1 MTGNSSAAEAARL
14 ARVEVVAAYPI
25 TPQTTIVEKLAKV
38 IEEGMLKAK
47 YVRVESEHSAMA
59 ACIGAS
65 AAGARVFTATSSHGL
80 LYMHEMLHWASIMR
94 LPIVMCVVNRAVGPW
109 NIHVDHNDSI
119 SQRDTGWMQ
128 FYVED
133 NQEILDT
140 IIESYK
146 LSEESL
152 LPSMVCMDGFVLS
165 HTSQP
170 LELPNQ
176 EDIDDLIPHDRKRHT
191 LLNVDNPM
199 TLGSLNMD
207 GTEGERVPA
216 YMEHRYF
223 AHRTMQSIRQTLGEV
238 EREFER
244 KCGRSHGGLIQEY
257 RCEDAEVVMVS
268 MGTLAAQ
275 ARLAVDELRDEGYRV
290 GAVKLRVFRPFPA
303 EDLRELGERV
313 KAFAVLDRNISYGS
327 GGAVFTETK
336 AAVYGTRRQPLVL
349 GFIAGLGGRDV
360 TPSQQRI
367 ILERTVKALEEGRTR
382 EEEIWFDLKKEVPY
396 EHDNGTP
403 RG

>member
-1 MTGNSSAAEAARL
+1 MGQTVIMTGNYSAAEAARL

-25 TPQTTIVEKLAKV
+25 TPQTTIVERLAKI
-38 IEEGMLKAK
+38 IEEGKLKAR

-119 SQRDTGWMQ
+119 SQRDTGWIQ

-133 NQEILDT
+133 NQEIFDT
-140 IIESYK
+140 IIQSYK
-146 LSEESL
+146 ISEQGL
-152 LPSMVCMDGFVLS
+152 LPSMICLDGFVLS

-170 LELPNQ
+170 LELPSQ
-176 EDIDDLIPHDRKRHT
+176 EDIDYLIPHDAKGHM
-191 LLNVDNPM
+191 LLDVDSPM

-207 GTEGERVPA
+207 GTEGERIPA

-223 AHRTMQSIRQTLGEV
+223 AHKAMENIRQTLRSVDE
-238 EREFER
+238 EFLK
-244 KCGRSHGGLIQEY
+244 KCGRSYGGLIQEY
-257 RCEDAEVVMVS
+257 RCDDAEVVMVS

-275 ARLAVDELRDEGYRV
+275 ARLAVDELRNEGYKV

-303 EDLRELGERV
+303 EELRRLAQRV
-313 KAFAVLDRNISYGS
+313 KAFAILDRNISYGS
-327 GGAVFTETK
+327 GGAAFTETK
-336 AAVYGTRRQPLVL
+336 AALYGVKQQPLVL
-349 GFIAGLGGRDV
+349 GFIVGLGGRDV
-360 TPSQQRI
+360 TPSHQRTI
-367 ILERTVKALEEGRTR
+367 FEETARILEEGRTTEGER
-382 EEEIWFDLKKEVPY
+382 WFDLKK
-396 EHDNGTP
+396 GM
-403 RG
+403 